1 MLDFSRPNIG
11 EKQLKGGKFYFGPWL
26 QSFCPMVPFQGAFV
40 EAVHH
45 GGKVWRVTAAYLTAT
60 RKKRGEETGGTL

>member
-1 MLDFSRPNIG
+1 
-11 EKQLKGGKFYFGPWL
+11 
-26 QSFCPMVPFQGAFV
+26 MVPFQGAFV

-45 GGKVWRVTAAYLTAT
+45 GGKVWRDTAAYLTAT